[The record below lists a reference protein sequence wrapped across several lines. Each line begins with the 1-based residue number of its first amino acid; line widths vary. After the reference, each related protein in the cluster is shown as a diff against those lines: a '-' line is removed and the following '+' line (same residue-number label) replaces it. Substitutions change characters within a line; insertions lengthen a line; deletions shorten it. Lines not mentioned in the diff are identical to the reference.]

1 MTEHKPA
8 ETPKN
13 LEASGRKLWRETA
26 KVYALRQDELEAL
39 KAACAEA
46 DLIEKME
53 TELKGQPLTVNG
65 SQGQIVA
72 HPLVQELRQHRSTMV
87 ALLRGLKLPD
97 EEGGAGKVNAQRAGG
112 SARWAHAHGK
122 AS

>member
-8 ETPKN
+8 DTPKS
-13 LEASGRKLWRETA
+13 LAAAGRKLWRETA
-26 KVYALRQDELEAL
+26 KVYALRQDELESL

-46 DLIEKME
+46 DLIERME
-53 TELKGQPLTVNG
+53 EELKDQPLTVTG

-72 HPLVQELRQHRSTMV
+72 HPLVQELRQHRTTM
-87 ALLRGLKLPD
+87 ASLLRGLKLPD
-97 EEGGAGKVNAQRAGG
+97 DDSVGKVNAQRSGG
-112 SARWAHAHGK
+112 TARWAHAHGK